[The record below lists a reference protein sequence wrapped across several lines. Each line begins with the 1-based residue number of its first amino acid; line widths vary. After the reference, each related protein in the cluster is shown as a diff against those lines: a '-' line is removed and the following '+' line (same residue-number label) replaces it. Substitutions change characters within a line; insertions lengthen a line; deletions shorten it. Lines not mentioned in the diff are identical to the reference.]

1 MGRQGD
7 DDYDPSTARA
17 RSSGGYN
24 PPAGGAAPQPPPQ
37 TPAAPAA
44 PAAPQGYQG
53 ERRDDS
59 SVGEKDW
66 DPNWEKRVHKKLPG
80 EKGDL
85 NDPKYRD
92 YLNRKLKKMR
102 KGGGQPKPV
111 PGGTEPG
118 DGSGVPT
125 GGVDPPPTGG
135 VDPPPTGGVDPPPT
149 GGGGP
154 VNPVGGWM
162 PNQAALPWGG
172 GGRVNWG
179 QGPAPSQGYP
189 GGGAGY
195 PGAPN
200 YPVPGQSSPLPGY
213 PGGPVSTNPGQP
225 NPSTAGGYPDMPP
238 AGHGYPKW
246 PQNGLEDRQAP
257 GGNVDP
263 TQYPQAGGGAGDSK
277 QESYETG
284 RQPGPQQ
291 PKTGDFEIRRGEYK
305 VDPGDW
311 EKQAPGAPG
320 PVSPLQEGYE
330 TGRQPGPQQPNT
342 GGGPRRLGPGET
354 PPPGRGYP
362 RWPGG
367 RAPEWGPRRPWGSGQ
382 RQVDPMAAY
391 QATQGRTF

>member
-135 VDPPPTGGVDPPPT
+135 
-149 GGGGP
+149 GGP
-154 VNPVGGWM
+154 GNPVGGWL

-291 PKTGDFEIRRGEYK
+291 P
-305 VDPGDW
+305 
-311 EKQAPGAPG
+311 
-320 PVSPLQEGYE
+320 
-330 TGRQPGPQQPNT
+330 NT